1 MIFLHFGRFMQFVT
15 AQQQVILTG
24 LPRSGTTLTCH
35 LLNKL
40 FDCVALH
47 EPLIPLDLI
56 AYKRG
61 DLISMITDYFMAQR
75 LQILQTGTAVSK
87 SFGGQVPDNPMAGV
101 DPNTGKRIRVLD
113 GRLVQINKKLSN
125 DFYLAIKHPAFFT
138 AILKDL
144 VASGLFNCFAVVRNP
159 LSVLLSWNSVDMPV
173 SQGRVPAAEAFA
185 PELKQQLDH
194 IPDVYDRQIFLLDW
208 FFQQY
213 LTYLPAKQIIFYESI
228 IQTAGKSLAAINPL
242 ANEIVEVLHSK
253 NNNQLYNNDLKK
265 VLLEKLLSKT
275 EGSFWSFYTRESTLL
290 LTGL

>member
-1 MIFLHFGRFMQFVT
+1 MQSVT

-40 FDCVALH
+40 SDCVALH
-47 EPLIPLDLI
+47 EPLVPLDLI
-56 AYKRG
+56 AYKRD
-61 DLISMITDYFMAQR
+61 DLISVIADYFTAQR

-113 GRLVQINKKLSN
+113 GRLVQTNKKLSN
-125 DFYLAIKHPAFFT
+125 DFYLAIKQPAFFT

-213 LTYLPAKQIIFYESI
+213 INYLPSEHILFYEETIKSNGRSLGSI
-228 IQTAGKSLAAINPL
+228 NSLAL
-242 ANEIVEVLHSK
+242 
-253 NNNQLYNNDLKK
+253 QLS
-265 VLLEKLLSKT
+265 E
-275 EGSFWSFYTRESTLL
+275 R
-290 LTGL
+290 

>member
-1 MIFLHFGRFMQFVT
+1 MQSVT

-40 FDCVALH
+40 SDCVALH
-47 EPLIPLDLI
+47 EPLVPLDLI
-56 AYKRG
+56 AYKRD
-61 DLISMITDYFMAQR
+61 DLISVIADYFTAQR

-113 GRLVQINKKLSN
+113 GRLVQTNKKLSN
-125 DFYLAIKHPAFFT
+125 DFYLAIKQPAFFT

-213 LTYLPAKQIIFYESI
+213 INYLPSEHILFYEETIKSNGRSLCSI
-228 IQTAGKSLAAINPL
+228 NSLAL
-242 ANEIVEVLHSK
+242 QLSERLSSK
-253 NNNQLYNNDLKK
+253 NNNNLYSGALKK
-265 VLLEKLLSKT
+265 ILLEKLLSKK
-275 EGSFWSFYTRESTLL
+275 EGAFWVFYSEEQLVSLA
-290 LTGL
+290 GFKN

>member
-1 MIFLHFGRFMQFVT
+1 MQSVT

-40 FDCVALH
+40 SDCVALH
-47 EPLIPLDLI
+47 EPLVPLDLI

-61 DLISMITDYFMAQR
+61 DLISVIADYFTAQR

-125 DFYLAIKHPAFFT
+125 DFYLAIKQPAFFT

-159 LSVLLSWNSVDMPV
+159 LSVLLSWNSVEMPV
-173 SQGRVPAAEAFA
+173 SRGRVPAAEAFD
-185 PELKQQLDH
+185 PELKQQLDQ
-194 IPDVYDRQIFLLDW
+194 IPDVYDRQLFLLDW

-213 LTYLPAKQIIFYESI
+213 INYLPSEHILFYEETIKSN
-228 IQTAGKSLAAINPL
+228 GKSLGNISPL
-242 ANEIVEVLHSK
+242 AYHLSERLSSK
-253 NNNQLYNNDLKK
+253 NNNHLYSGTLKK
-265 VLLEKLLSKT
+265 ILLEKILNKK
-275 EGSFWSFYTRESTLL
+275 EGAFWEFYSEEQLVSLA
-290 LTGL
+290 GVKS

>member
-1 MIFLHFGRFMQFVT
+1 MQSVT

-40 FDCVALH
+40 SDCVALH
-47 EPLIPLDLI
+47 EPLVPLDLM

-61 DLISMITDYFMAQR
+61 DLISVIADYFTTQR
-75 LQILQTGTAVSK
+75 LQILQKGTAVSK

-125 DFYLAIKHPAFFT
+125 DFYLAIKQPAFFT

-159 LSVLLSWNSVDMPV
+159 LSVLLSWNSVEMPV

-194 IPDVYDRQIFLLDW
+194 IPDVYDRQVFLLDW

-213 LTYLPAKQIIFYESI
+213 INYLPSEHILFYEETIKSN
-228 IQTAGKSLAAINPL
+228 GKSLGKISPL
-242 ANEIVEVLHSK
+242 AYHLSESLSSK
-253 NNNQLYNNDLKK
+253 NNNHLYSGTLKK
-265 VLLEKLLSKT
+265 ILLEKILNKK
-275 EGSFWSFYTRESTLL
+275 EGAFWEFYSEEQLVSLA
-290 LTGL
+290 GVKS

>member
-1 MIFLHFGRFMQFVT
+1 MQSVT

-40 FDCVALH
+40 SDCVALH
-47 EPLIPLDLI
+47 EPLVPLDLI

-61 DLISMITDYFMAQR
+61 DLISVIADYFTTQR

-125 DFYLAIKHPAFFT
+125 DFYLAIKQPAFFT

-144 VASGLFNCFAVVRNP
+144 VVSGLFNCFAVVRNP
-159 LSVLLSWNSVDMPV
+159 LSVLLSWNSVEMPV
-173 SQGRVPAAEAFA
+173 SRGRVPAAEAFD

-194 IPDVYDRQIFLLDW
+194 ISDIYDRQLFLLDW

-213 LTYLPAKQIIFYESI
+213 INYLPSEHILFYEETIKSN
-228 IQTAGKSLAAINPL
+228 GKSLGNISPL
-242 ANEIVEVLHSK
+242 AYHLSERLSSK
-253 NNNQLYNNDLKK
+253 NNNHLYSGTLKK
-265 VLLEKLLSKT
+265 ILLEKILNKKD
-275 EGSFWSFYTRESTLL
+275 GAFWEFYSEEQLVSLA
-290 LTGL
+290 GVKS

>member
-1 MIFLHFGRFMQFVT
+1 MQSVT

-40 FDCVALH
+40 SDCVALH
-47 EPLIPLDLI
+47 EPLVPLDLI
-56 AYKRG
+56 AYKRD
-61 DLISMITDYFMAQR
+61 DLISVIADYFTAQC

-113 GRLVQINKKLSN
+113 GRLVQTNKKLSN
-125 DFYLAIKHPAFFT
+125 DFYLAIKQPAFFT

-185 PELKQQLDH
+185 PELKQYLDH

-213 LTYLPAKQIIFYESI
+213 INYLPSEHILFYEETI
-228 IQTAGKSLAAINPL
+228 RTKGRALEVINPTAAGL
-242 ANEIVEVLHSK
+242 EEGLSSK
-253 NNNQLYNNDLKK
+253 NNNNLYDSELKDI
-265 VLLEKLLSKT
+265 LLDKLLKQNL
-275 EGSFWSFYTRESTLL
+275 GAFWRFYSTDQLSSI
-290 LTGL
+290 